1 MEKNI
6 ERLMILSGSIFCDLD
21 ERYFEH
27 MKRNQVWSFTDEVG
41 KILLSYSDEFER
53 LKFLEIFKFEIQSH
67 LLNCDLDEVNEFKL
81 RQEYVDIQIKRLKVI
96 IDENPKDA
104 QIDITE
110 LIHLQDRTK
119 IILLNELGIL
129 KLLKKNDV
137 FMKNTQLS
145 KMIAALICGKGQD
158 VRKVYNSIRTDLS
171 YLDSRKK
178 GKLVYTDPQKKKVN
192 SILATFSLPPIK

>member
-41 KILLSYSDEFER
+41 KILLSYSDEFEK

-104 QIDITE
+104 QIE
-110 LIHLQDRTK
+110 MPGLSQLEDRTK
-119 IILLNELGIL
+119 VILLNELGII

-137 FMKNTQLS
+137 FKNNTQLA
-145 KMIAALICGKGQD
+145 KIIAGLICGKGQD
-158 VRKVYNSIRTDLS
+158 VNKVCESVRTNLT
-171 YLDSRKK
+171 YVDSRKHSK
-178 GKLVYTDPQKKKVN
+178 SPYNDSQKKKVN
-192 SILATFSLPPIK
+192 SILSSFLLPPIK